1 MSVAKTDTKIKSI
14 LISQPKPEEGQKS
27 AYYDLAEERKIK
39 VDFRHF
45 IHVEGIP
52 GQEFRQSR
60 VELKDHT
67 AIILTSKSAVDHYF
81 RMAEEMRFDVPDTM
95 KYFCT
100 NESIAKYLQKYIVYR
115 KRKISFGKAVFNDL
129 MPLILKNKSE
139 KFLLPLSAQH
149 NGSISVILKNNDI
162 NFSEAI
168 MYKTVISD
176 LSDLADVNYD
186 MLVFFSPSGIESL
199 YHNFPD
205 FKQNK
210 TRIAVWG
217 QSTADAVLKKNLR
230 IDVQAPM
237 PKVPSMKKAIENYMD
252 GKTE

>member
-1 MSVAKTDTKIKSI
+1 MSSTKTEMDIKSI

-27 AYYDLAEERKIK
+27 PYFDLAQERKIK

-45 IHVEGIP
+45 IHVEGIHA
-52 GQEFRQSR
+52 QEFRQSR
-60 VELKDHT
+60 IDLKNFT
-67 AIILTSKSAVDHYF
+67 AVIMTSKSSIDHYF

-115 KRKISFGKAVFNDL
+115 KRKISFGKARFNDL
-129 MPLILKNKSE
+129 MPLIIKNKSE

-162 NFSEAI
+162 DFSEAI

-205 FKQNK
+205 FKQNNTK
-210 TRIAVWG
+210 IAVWG
-217 QSTADAVLKKNLR
+217 QSTADAVNKKGLTIN
-230 IDVQAPM
+230 VQAPNS
-237 PKVPSMKKAIENYMD
+237 KAPSMKKAIENYMD
-252 GKTE
+252 GKD

>member
-1 MSVAKTDTKIKSI
+1 MSSTTIDTKLKTI
-14 LISQPKPEEGQKS
+14 LISQPKPEEGTKS
-27 AYYDLAEERKIK
+27 PYFDLATERKVK

-45 IHVEGIP
+45 IHVEGIEA
-52 GQEFRQSR
+52 QEFRQNR
-60 VELKDHT
+60 IELKEHS
-67 AIILTSKSAVDHYF
+67 AVILTSKSAIDHYF
-81 RMAEEMRFDVPDTM
+81 RIAEKMRFDVPDTM

-100 NESIAKYLQKYIVYR
+100 NETIAKYLQKYIVYR
-115 KRKISFGKAVFNDL
+115 KRKISFGKAQFNDL
-129 MPLILKNKSE
+129 LPLIVKNKSE
-139 KFLLPLSAQH
+139 KFILPLSAQH
-149 NGSISVILKNNDI
+149 NGSISVLLKRNDI

-217 QSTADAVLKKNLR
+217 KSTVEAVIKKGLR
-230 IDVQAPM
+230 IDVEAPM
-237 PKVPSMKKAIENYMD
+237 PKIPSMKKAIEMYMD
-252 GKTE
+252 GK